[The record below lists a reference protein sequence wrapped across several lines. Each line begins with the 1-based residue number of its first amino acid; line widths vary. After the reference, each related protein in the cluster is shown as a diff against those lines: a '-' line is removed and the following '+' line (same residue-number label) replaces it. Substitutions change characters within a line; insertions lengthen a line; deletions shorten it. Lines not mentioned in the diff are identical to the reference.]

1 MPFFFNSYYSYIIIG
16 LQAIC
21 VLHCISKGRQN
32 KWIWLLVFLPLIGC
46 LIYIFTE
53 IFTRQDMQQV
63 QSGMSSILNPGGS
76 VRKLENNLR
85 FSDTFTNR
93 VMLADA
99 YLANRNIDRAIE
111 LYESSLEGNFT
122 NNEYVLAHLIIAY
135 YQKKRFDDIIPIG
148 KRIYNA
154 PEFPRSK
161 AHILYAA
168 ALGYLGHS
176 GEAEK
181 EFKTMKG
188 RFANYEARYYYA
200 LLLADTGRSAEAR
213 HLFSQMLD
221 ERSQLSSQE
230 RRFNSQWFRH
240 SREELKKLNTQPVAS

>member
-21 VLHCISKGRQN
+21 VLHCVSKGRQN

-53 IFTRQDMQQV
+53 IFTRQDIQQV
-63 QSGMSSILNPGGS
+63 QSGMTSILNPNGS
-76 VRKLENNLR
+76 VRKLEENLR

-93 VMLADA
+93 LRLADA
-99 YLANRNIDRAIE
+99 YLANGNVDKAIE
-111 LYESSLEGNFT
+111 LYESSLSGNFT
-122 NNEYVLAHLIIAY
+122 NNEYVLAHLIMAY
-135 YQKKRFDDIIPIG
+135 YQKERYEDIIPIG
-148 KRIYNA
+148 KMIYNA

-168 ALGYLGHS
+168 ALGYLGHTE
-176 GEAEK
+176 EAEK
-181 EFKTMKG
+181 EFKTMKS

-200 LLLADTGRSAEAR
+200 LLLSGTNRVREAR
-213 HLFSQMLD
+213 HLFAQML
-221 ERSQLSSQE
+221 EETSQLSPQE
-230 RRFNSQWFRH
+230 RRFNRQWFRL
-240 SREELKKLNTQPVAS
+240 SREELKKLDSQPITG